1 MAEQY
6 RVSPS
11 GQVTPG
17 GGGGGDGGGGG
28 GGGKGAQAGTSS
40 PDSPEGDKK
49 KAKKGIQCRISSR
62 YAENIVFFKKSL

>member
-17 GGGGGDGGGGG
+17 GGGGGGDGEG
-28 GGGKGAQAGTSS
+28 GGGKGAQAGSSS
-40 PDSPEGDKK
+40 PDSPNGAKK
-49 KAKKGIQCRISSR
+49 EAKKGIQCRISSR
-62 YAENIVFFKKSL
+62 YV